1 MLKVN
6 YDLGI
11 GSYENFI
18 NLVNWVE
25 VEVEEVEGDQLLL
38 SEATSGG
45 RAGGQSRRVE
55 GAEVEKGGCVCSGV
69 CYTQYKKETGYKG
82 K

>member
-6 YDLGI
+6 YDLRI

-18 NLVNWVE
+18 NLVSWVE
-25 VEVEEVEGDQLLL
+25 EEVVEVEEEVEEEEGDQLLL

-45 RAGGQSRRVE
+45 RAGGESRRGE
-55 GAEVEKGGCVCSGV
+55 GAEVEKGECV
-69 CYTQYKKETGYKG
+69 
-82 K
+82 